1 MDRTARKIQS
11 DNDKKLK
18 VFPQVIDLLARRQN
32 LVFVDEAVFTSKLM
46 SNRVWR
52 YKSCSENFLVKNRSA
67 FKAIAVV
74 AGIDSKGRVV
84 AFDSAETSINRP
96 EFKNLLT

>member
-1 MDRTARKIQS
+1 
-11 DNDKKLK
+11 
-18 VFPQVIDLLARRQN
+18 
-32 LVFVDEAVFTSKLM
+32 
-46 SNRVWR
+46 
-52 YKSCSENFLVKNRSA
+52 VKNRSA